1 MFTHQLLQIFE
12 GKPVYR
18 RVNRKNPFS
27 GKLIAKYRRFWP
39 NIGNGQNKTPA
50 TKAAAGIRNLVNSIG
65 GEAYESSTGAST
77 SDAAGTMLPSSFSR
91 AMFSTCSG
99 FCSLS
104 LRMAS
109 RQAGESGARRTIYST

>member
-39 NIGNGQNKTPA
+39 NIGFAKNKTPA
-50 TKAAAGIRNLVNSIG
+50 AKTAAGIRTLVNSIG
-65 GEAYESSTGAST
+65 GA
-77 SDAAGTMLPSSFSR
+77 
-91 AMFSTCSG
+91 
-99 FCSLS
+99 S
-104 LRMAS
+104 LR
-109 RQAGESGARRTIYST
+109 Q